1 LKKGDLGG
9 FENLRTAGIYGNRY
23 KSFSDHWPMT
33 TVEEDIPRKAFYTIG
48 EVSRIT
54 GVNTHVLRYWE
65 IQGKLLKPSRRGS
78 RHRQY
83 RPADIQLIFE
93 IKRLRD
99 EEKLSLA
106 AMRCQMN
113 HKPEDHRLTPP
124 RPLPPAALDHQVL
137 TLLKTIR
144 DELLALKE
152 LLD

>member
-1 LKKGDLGG
+1 
-9 FENLRTAGIYGNRY
+9 
-23 KSFSDHWPMT
+23 M
-33 TVEEDIPRKAFYTIG
+33 EEDIPRKAFYTIG

-65 IQGKLLKPSRRGS
+65 TQGKLLKPSRRRS
-78 RHRQY
+78 RHRLY

-106 AMRCQMN
+106 AMRRQLN
-113 HKPEDHRLTPP
+113 QARAASPAAAPALTPA
-124 RPLPPAALDHQVL
+124 PLDNQVL

-152 LLD
+152 LLE

>member
-1 LKKGDLGG
+1 
-9 FENLRTAGIYGNRY
+9 
-23 KSFSDHWPMT
+23 MT

-54 GVNTHVLRYWE
+54 GVKTHVLRYWE
-65 IQGKLLKPSRRGS
+65 VQGKLLKPSRRGS
-78 RHRQY
+78 RHRLY

-93 IKRLRD
+93 IKRLRE

-106 AMRCQMN
+106 AMRRQMN
-113 HKPEDHRLTPP
+113 HKPEQHRLAPS
-124 RPLPPAALDHQVL
+124 RPLPPPSLDNQVL

-152 LLD
+152 LLE